1 MSAECVCLLGPAR
14 GPGPLMTFYLYRVDN
29 DQRPSASRAG
39 VWVLR
44 GVSYSSTRG
53 QKRVK
58 DGQGT

>member
-1 MSAECVCLLGPAR
+1 
-14 GPGPLMTFYLYRVDN
+14 MTFYLYRVDN